1 MEIIQKR
8 QAHIFAEYFIR
19 SKQTN
24 AHKGTGH
31 YLWPGGCRKNMRGAI
46 SIIGF
51 TKGGLDEIHNQ
62 PRGASHYYLKIKYG
76 IFR

>member
-1 MEIIQKR
+1 MAGGSE
-8 QAHIFAEYFIR
+8 EYE
-19 SKQTN
+19 
-24 AHKGTGH
+24 
-31 YLWPGGCRKNMRGAI
+31 GGI

-76 IFR
+76 MF